1 MLRLLEKRD
10 KKEAAIDALKEIENI
25 NRRGV
30 IRLESQVES
39 KLKDYRKW
47 KEENGIEGL
56 KY

>member
-10 KKEAAIDALKEIENI
+10 KKEAAIDALKEMENI